1 MQEKVID
8 ITTMEPKINIVLDS
22 TVEVG
27 KSNAIQ
33 ITCDPPVK
41 EPPKIVFN
49 ILDKTI
55 ASTNNLA
62 IFGIKTGITEIE
74 AYRYGSEIPFQVIKL
89 NIIQRNRIKKIIL
102 DEDELILGIG
112 NRKKLNFEYFP
123 IDADNVSNVTW
134 MSSNKKIAEIN
145 SEGLLICKASG
156 KCKIFCTAENVS
168 AVCTCEVY
176 PYLENLSVA
185 LPNGENKELQLEQMQ
200 EYELQ
205 VKTYPE
211 NSIDGEWFVTSSDY
225 NVVNIVGNKILAKN
239 TGIANVSVTNV
250 SKRKSVSF
258 TVKVYKKKKKF
269 IERFLG
275 KHSS

>member
-1 MQEKVID
+1 M
-8 ITTMEPKINIVLDS
+8 
-22 TVEVG
+22 
-27 KSNAIQ
+27 
-33 ITCDPPVK
+33 
-41 EPPKIVFN
+41 
-49 ILDKTI
+49 
-55 ASTNNLA
+55 
-62 IFGIKTGITEIE
+62 
-74 AYRYGSEIPFQVIKL
+74 
-89 NIIQRNRIKKIIL
+89 
-102 DEDELILGIG
+102 
-112 NRKKLNFEYFP
+112 
-123 IDADNVSNVTW
+123 
-134 MSSNKKIAEIN
+134 
-145 SEGLLICKASG
+145 
-156 KCKIFCTAENVS
+156 
-168 AVCTCEVY
+168 CTCEVY

-258 TVKVYKKKKKF
+258 TVKVYKKRKKF

>member
-1 MQEKVID
+1 M
-8 ITTMEPKINIVLDS
+8 
-22 TVEVG
+22 
-27 KSNAIQ
+27 
-33 ITCDPPVK
+33 
-41 EPPKIVFN
+41 
-49 ILDKTI
+49 DKTI

-156 KCKIFCTAENVS
+156 KCKIFVRRKMFRQCVRAK
-168 AVCTCEVY
+168 Y
-176 PYLENLSVA
+176 
-185 LPNGENKELQLEQMQ
+185 
-200 EYELQ
+200 
-205 VKTYPE
+205 
-211 NSIDGEWFVTSSDY
+211 IRIW
-225 NVVNIVGNKILAKN
+225 KILVLHCRMEKTRN
-239 TGIANVSVTNV
+239 CN
-250 SKRKSVSF
+250 
-258 TVKVYKKKKKF
+258 
-269 IERFLG
+269 
-275 KHSS
+275 